1 MGRIGLVRYVE
12 RQSGKKVAVSDCS
25 RAPTEGWSPNVL
37 DRLIQQATLQVL
49 TPVFDPEFSES
60 SFGFR
65 PGRSAH
71 GAAKQVQ
78 RIIRQGNLHVID
90 VDLSKFFDRVQRDV
104 LMSRVS
110 RKVHDKRLLKLI
122 GRYLRA
128 GVMVEGALQP
138 TPEGCEYLG
147 FVFLLSD

>member
-1 MGRIGLVRYVE
+1 MPKAGAR
-12 RQSGKKVAVSDCS
+12 S
-25 RAPTEGWSPNVL
+25 RKRPGDS
-37 DRLIQQATLQVL
+37 
-49 TPVFDPEFSES
+49 SES

-90 VDLSKFFDRVQRDV
+90 VELSKFFDRVQHDV
-104 LMSRVS
+104 LMSRVN

-122 GRYLRA
+122 GRYLQA
-128 GVMVEGALQP
+128 GVMVEGVLQP
-138 TPEGCEYLG
+138 TFTPIVKYA
-147 FVFLLSD
+147 S